1 MNSLQNPAG
10 IAIMHSVF
18 NIFATIIF
26 SAVPFMKLLEKLAY
40 ISVRDKKNDSAPA
53 NEFQILDPR
62 FLATPSV
69 ALEQCKSIAVRMAD
83 CARDT
88 LKLSMGLMSKYND
101 RDVEIVNENEEK
113 VDVYEDKL
121 RQLPV
126 TAGFQEPY
134 PRRQPDGKYAAAL
147 HQRL

>member
-1 MNSLQNPAG
+1 
-10 IAIMHSVF
+10 
-18 NIFATIIF
+18 
-26 SAVPFMKLLEKLAY
+26 MKLLEKLAY
-40 ISVRDKKNDSAPA
+40 ISVRDKKDDNAPK

-69 ALEQCKSIAVRMAD
+69 ALEQCKSVAVRMAD

-88 LKLSMGLMSKYND
+88 LKLSMGLISKYND

-121 RQLPV
+121 GSYLLQLGSKNLTPGDSQTV
-126 TAGFQEPY
+126 NML
-134 PRRQPDGKYAAAL
+134 L
-147 HQRL
+147 HKRL